1 MAEEGAVECLIEL
14 LDHPNDLI
22 QRQAAKALA
31 NLGVNNDNKIK
42 IAKVG
47 GVPQLVK
54 LAGVGTLG
62 VRVEAVAAL
71 ANLAVNGISST
82 RFLYDIVS
90 HDIV

>member
-31 NLGVNNDNKIK
+31 NLGVNNDNKVK

-71 ANLAVNGISST
+71 ANLAVNGMPSSLT
-82 RFLYDIVS
+82 LLNLLR
-90 HDIV
+90 